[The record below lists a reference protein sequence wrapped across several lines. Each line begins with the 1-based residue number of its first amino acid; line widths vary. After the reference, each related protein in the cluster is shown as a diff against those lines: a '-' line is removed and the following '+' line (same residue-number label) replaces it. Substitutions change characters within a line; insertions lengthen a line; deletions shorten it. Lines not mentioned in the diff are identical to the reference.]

1 MAEASAVPEPADALA
16 EYAAATAV
24 VIDRVHAGLHRASA
38 PVFRAAID
46 GTDLTPPHRGLL
58 LTLRYALLRGPMT
71 RSAVRLAVRYQPAVE
86 IEEAV
91 DELVR
96 DGWLAPDGPDG
107 TGVAL
112 TDNGKRFLTLLY
124 DVHAEVARRQW
135 GPAERPAATAQRL
148 LDAARES
155 GGPAF
160 AVMSPP
166 YERPGDPSGLL
177 LFNRLAAFRYHR
189 ADAHAAAWQ
198 AAGLTTEEIVRLEP
212 GEQRDGIERETNQ
225 NAAAPFAVLGAEE
238 RGDFLAW
245 LDGLPGPST
254 S

>member
-1 MAEASAVPEPADALA
+1 MAEAPPVPESVGALA
-16 EYAAATAV
+16 EYAAAAAV
-24 VIDRVHAGLHRASA
+24 VIDRVHAELHQVSA
-38 PVFRAAID
+38 PGFRAVIA
-46 GTDLTPPHRGLL
+46 GTDLTRPHRGLL
-58 LTLRYALLRGPMT
+58 LTLRYALPRGPMT
-71 RSAVRLAVRYQPAVE
+71 RTAVRLALRYHTSEQ

-91 DELVR
+91 DELAR
-96 DGWLAPDGPDG
+96 DGWLASDGRRPHGQG
-107 TGVAL
+107 T
-112 TDNGKRFLTLLY
+112 RFLTLVY

-135 GPAERPAATAQRL
+135 GPAERPAAATQRL

-198 AAGLTTEEIVRLEP
+198 AAGLTAEEIVRLGP
-212 GEQRDGIERETNQ
+212 GERRDRIERETNQ
-225 NAAAPFAVLGAEE
+225 NAAAPFAVLGARE